1 MGLKAKLWVFL
12 KWIQQRIIVNQ
23 NASKMFMEVVSPE
36 SNQKIKQNKA
46 IEGKIIRDIRNLFKK
61 GEDY

>member
-46 IEGKIIRDIRNLFKK
+46 TEGKIIRDIRNLFKK

>member
-12 KWIQQRIIVNQ
+12 KWIQRRIIVNQ